1 MTVNVTVARYGC
13 PAGDLRRHAVRAAN
27 WIGLRHGVRV
37 MAVPQP
43 LRWYLGRR
51 AREFDLVL
59 REDAGAV
66 GHRHVPAAE
75 LHHLSAKRHVGGVQV
90 SA

>member
-1 MTVNVTVARYGC
+1 
-13 PAGDLRRHAVRAAN
+13 
-27 WIGLRHGVRV
+27 